1 MIRPV
6 STPTDNAEPT
16 GSLRQRLLSLRFLR
30 EVAIILG
37 SYFVYMMARRFL
49 IPDIEA
55 EAFAN
60 GLKVVNFEL
69 ATGLLLEARWQ
80 AWVLEHSKAMVIMFN
95 WIYIAT
101 FIPILAITA
110 ALVYLKDRG
119 RYFYY
124 RNVWLVSFVLA
135 LLIFVLFPLA
145 PPRFLPEYGYVDA
158 IQKFGPTWYGGSD
171 MARAVYYNVYA
182 AMPSLHFGWTL
193 LFGILYIRMGPPP
206 LRVWGV
212 LYPTMTFF
220 AITITGN
227 HYIMDAVGG
236 LGVAIASYASYE
248 VLRRVKPLVETPLRA
263 AAVGMARA
271 GANVWATAAHPRSK
285 ARALRGRRATRP
297 RTSPVR
303 SLLLR
308 WKVTLLVTGATFK
321 SHPWIERTYS
331 RIYARKW
338 KTGLPGS

>member
-1 MIRPV
+1 MIRHV
-6 STPTDNAEPT
+6 STQTDNAELA
-16 GSLRQRLLSLRFLR
+16 GSLRQRLLSLKFLR
-30 EVAIILG
+30 EAAIIVG

-49 IPDIEA
+49 IADIEA

-60 GLKVVNFEL
+60 GLRVVNFEA

-80 AWVLEHSKAMVIMFN
+80 GWVLEHSKAMVIMFN

-101 FIPILAITA
+101 FIPVLAITA
-110 ALVYLKDRG
+110 LMVYLKDRG

-135 LLIFVLFPLA
+135 LLVFVLFPLA

-158 IQKFGPTWYGGSD
+158 IQTFGPTWYGGSD

-193 LFGILYIRMGPPP
+193 LFGVLFFRMGPLP
-206 LRVWGV
+206 LKVWGV

-236 LGVAIASYASYE
+236 LAVAVASYASYE
-248 VLRRVKPLVETPLRA
+248 ALLRVKPRVETPLRI

-271 GANVWATAAHPRSK
+271 VSNAWTSAGHLRT
-285 ARALRGRRATRP
+285 RALALRSRTATRSS
-297 RTSPVR
+297 TSPTR
-303 SLLLR
+303 GFLLR
-308 WKVTLLVTGATFK
+308 WTVTLLVAAASFR
-321 SHPWIERTYS
+321 SHPWVERVYS
-331 RIYARKW
+331 RVYARKL
-338 KTGLPGS
+338 KTGFPSA